1 MRNWIVMPSDD
12 SLITGALEA
21 MREPA
26 EAFHSALARTVEDLR
41 TFLGRH
47 QGSRGDPEHLAAAEL
62 GAFGEGRVDATRF
75 AALAAPTETV
85 ESNDLRHVERV
96 LETLMT
102 AEAKG
107 ADLLRTRVPRGE
119 SLRDGIAGALAETGR
134 VFGVIRRVV
143 PLLEGRGEVVN
154 AGSLPHGYPFA
165 LWSRAERG
173 VAPPL
178 FVELDGADL
187 NVAGL
192 SEFLDGAQKIVL
204 IVRGTAPPA
213 PLAQL
218 LSPSVM
224 VMQTHEPSDLA
235 RVAAVPGPAIVALGS
250 DSLLPF
256 VHDPAGG
263 ACYAERLSVGDI
275 PEIATARLADFRQAE
290 DLAHLRELSTAHA
303 GTIGSADTV
312 TLVEAAVSPDA
323 DPVDRLAGWL
333 LQQAGLIEGVG

>member
-1 MRNWIVMPSDD
+1 MPSDD

-26 EAFHSALARTVEDLR
+26 EAFHSALARAVEDLQ
-41 TFLGRH
+41 TFLTRH
-47 QGSRGDPEHLAAAEL
+47 QGTHGDPEHLAAAEL

-75 AALAAPTETV
+75 AALVAAPETV
-85 ESNDLRHVERV
+85 ESGDLRHVERV
-96 LETLMT
+96 LETLIA
-102 AEAKG
+102 AEDRDT
-107 ADLLRTRVPRGE
+107 DLLRTRVSRGE
-119 SLRDGIAGALAETGR
+119 NLREQVAAALAETGR
-134 VFGVIRRVV
+134 VFGVIRRVL
-143 PLLEGRGEVVN
+143 PLLEGRGDIVN

-165 LWSRAERG
+165 LWSRSERR

-204 IVRGTAPPA
+204 IVRGTAPAA

-218 LSPSVM
+218 LSPGVL
-224 VMQTHEPSDLA
+224 VMQTHDPAELA
-235 RVAAVPGPAIVALGS
+235 RVATVPGPAIVALGS
-250 DSLLPF
+250 DSLVPF

-263 ACYAERLSVGDI
+263 TCYAERLSVGDLPAVAAI
-275 PEIATARLADFRQAE
+275 PSSDFRQTE
-290 DLAHLRELSTAHA
+290 DLAHLRELATARTMA
-303 GTIGSADTV
+303 SGSADSAAPVEMTV
-312 TLVEAAVSPDA
+312 PVDA

-333 LQQAGLIEGVG
+333 LQQADFVDGTG